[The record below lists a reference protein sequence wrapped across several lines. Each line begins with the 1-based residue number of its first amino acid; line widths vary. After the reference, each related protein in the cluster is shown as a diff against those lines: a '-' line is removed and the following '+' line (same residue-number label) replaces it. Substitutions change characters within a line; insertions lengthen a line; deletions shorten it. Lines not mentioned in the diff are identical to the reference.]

1 MDKKAQIESDI
12 YRFLAGIA
20 TPEESEKLISWLKES
35 QENRLQY
42 FRLKRIWL
50 ETRHSD
56 EANDLL
62 EESWGRLKLR
72 SALQTRAAE
81 KEDNRFRIHPGRFS
95 AAAGIIILIGISLF
109 MGNKIRTLS
118 DHTQTTHEIYVPLG
132 SRGNVTLPDGTN
144 VWLSADSKLSY
155 KSDFANNNRNVSLS
169 GEAFFD
175 VEQRD
180 NSLFTVTTRDVRIK
194 VLGTQ
199 FNVKS
204 YPDEHVTETTLV
216 KGEVEIEVIDER
228 IRSRPVLLAPNQ
240 RLTYSTNDHKAD
252 IPEEEAKEEVPGETA
267 QALLSRPSLQIA
279 HISSTDEYISWKDGR
294 LVFRSEPL
302 KDMARK
308 LERYYNVEIS
318 FNDESIKE
326 IRYTGT
332 LEDVTIVEVL
342 RAITSSSRINYEID
356 NNKIKLSI

>member
-20 TPEESEKLISWLKES
+20 TPEESENLISWLKES

-50 ETRHSD
+50 ETRPCNQD
-56 EANDLL
+56 NDSL
-62 EESWGRLKLR
+62 EDSWGRLQLR
-72 SALQTRAAE
+72 HSLQTKTAE
-81 KEDNRFRIHPGRFS
+81 KADNRFRINPRRFS
-95 AAAGIIILIGISLF
+95 AAASIIILIGISLF
-109 MGNKIRTLS
+109 MGNKIRIMS
-118 DHTQTTHEIYVPLG
+118 DHPRTTHEIYVPLG
-132 SRGNVTLPDGTN
+132 SRSNVILPDGTN
-144 VWLSADSKLSY
+144 VWLSADSKLSWD
-155 KSDFANNNRNVSLS
+155 SDFVNDNRNVSLT

-175 VEQRD
+175 VVSD
-180 NSLFTVTTRDVRIK
+180 NSLFTVTTRDVKIK

-204 YPDEHVTETTLV
+204 YPDEPITETTLV
-216 KGEVEIEVIDER
+216 TGEIEIAVIDER
-228 IRSRPVLLAPNQ
+228 LRSRPVLLTPNQ
-240 RLTYSTNDHKAD
+240 KLTYSTNARPAD
-252 IPEEEAKEEVPGETA
+252 IPEDEAREKVPGETA
-267 QALLSRPSLQIA
+267 QALPSRPSLQLA
-279 HISSTDEYISWKDGR
+279 HISSVDEYISWKDGR

-308 LERYYNVEIS
+308 LERYYNVEIT

-326 IRYTGT
+326 VRYTGT

-342 RAITSSSRINYEID
+342 RAIASSSRISYEID